1 MTSSVLPQTPVLGDN
16 VFRLACTFILTTNP
30 VEQLQGLFL
39 QRKRFSDQDFQDI
52 LVYNPPNLNI
62 TPTYIDT
69 SLQTRTVVTWPDSSL
84 STSATLTFND
94 TLCSDIADY
103 KWVYTYFQSG
113 LGTVRDA
120 STTVINVKGGCFF
133 LVFHS

>member
-1 MTSSVLPQTPVLGDN
+1 MT
-16 VFRLACTFILTTNP
+16 
-30 VEQLQGLFL
+30 
-39 QRKRFSDQDFQDI
+39 DQDFQDI
-52 LVYNPPNLNI
+52 LVFNPPYLNI

-113 LGTVRDA
+113 LGTVQDA
-120 STTVINVKGGCFF
+120 STTVINVKGWCFF
-133 LVFHS
+133 CLFVC